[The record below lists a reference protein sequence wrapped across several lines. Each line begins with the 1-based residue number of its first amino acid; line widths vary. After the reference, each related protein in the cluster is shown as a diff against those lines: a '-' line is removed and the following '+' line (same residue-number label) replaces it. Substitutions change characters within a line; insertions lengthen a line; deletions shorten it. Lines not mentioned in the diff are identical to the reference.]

1 MLTKEHAKK
10 EYSTRIG
17 RTLDF
22 LNRNLD
28 QHLSLRTLSEI
39 ACFSPFHFH
48 RIFSHLVG
56 ETPNDYVRRLRL
68 EKAANMLDNYPQR
81 SITDIALQCG
91 FSGSAVF
98 ARSFKV
104 HFGVSARRW
113 RRRVHDKKTYRARQS
128 MKKHSV
134 RDDNLGISTKPS
146 EPIQIK
152 SLPAYRLAYTQC
164 LEGYNHNIGNAW
176 KTLFRW
182 AYPRNVI
189 NQDTIMIG
197 IPLDNPDIT
206 PEGKCRYQAC
216 ITVPRQAEAEGE
228 ISIADLEASKYAI
241 YHFKGKPHQIKAAYS
256 YIYGIWLPE
265 SGWEPK
271 DRPALE
277 IYTNPP
283 KQKELAYDICLP
295 VKPLSY

>member
-1 MLTKEHAKK
+1 MLTKEHAKR
-10 EYSTRIG
+10 EYRVRIN

-68 EKAANMLDNYPQR
+68 EKAANMLDNYPDR

-104 HFGVSARRW
+104 HFGISALRW
-113 RRRVHDKKTYRARQS
+113 RRLAHDKRADSTHPRNKQHAVPD
-128 MKKHSV
+128 HSA
-134 RDDNLGISTKPS
+134 DSFLNTSA
-146 EPIQIK
+146 PIEIAA
-152 SLPAYRLAYTQC
+152 LPAYHIAYMQC
-164 LEGYNHNIGNAW
+164 SEGYNQNIGRAW
-176 KTLFRW
+176 NKLFRW
-182 AYPRNVI
+182 AYPRNLI

-206 PEGKCRYQAC
+206 PQGKCRYQAC
-216 ITVPRQAEAEGE
+216 ITVPHQTEAEGE
-228 ISIADLEASKYAI
+228 INIADLEASKYAI
-241 YHFKGKPHQIKAAYS
+241 YHFKGKQQQIKAAYS